1 MSKFLLM
8 SAFLLLAG
16 CSTRIAD
23 LSIVVPQNT
32 RITQQNLSSTSTQHN
47 ITGVDERP
55 MLLLF
60 PLGFPTFE
68 NAVNDTLKKGDGNLL
83 INVHVT
89 STSDWYI
96 LYGVNRIVVNA
107 DVVKLG
113 NGGYANE

>member
-1 MSKFLLM
+1 MPKFLLI

-16 CSTRIAD
+16 CSTRIAE
-23 LSIVVPQNT
+23 LSVVVPQNT
-32 RITQQNLSSTSTQHN
+32 QISQQNLSSASTQYN
-47 ITGVDERP
+47 ITGIDERP

-68 NAVNDTLKKGDGNLL
+68 NAVKDTLKKGDGNLL
-83 INVHVT
+83 VNVHVT

-96 LYGVNRIVVNA
+96 LYGVNRIIVNA

-113 NGGYANE
+113 KGGSTNE